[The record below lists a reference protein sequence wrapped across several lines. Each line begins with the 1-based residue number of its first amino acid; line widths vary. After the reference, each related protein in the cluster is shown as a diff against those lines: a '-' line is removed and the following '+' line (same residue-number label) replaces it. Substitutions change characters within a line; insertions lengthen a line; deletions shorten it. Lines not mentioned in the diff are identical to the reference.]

1 MRDIVLT
8 LVFAMALLMFAVF
21 PAVKIVDFIKTRRT
35 LTPRMQNFLTLIF
48 TILLALAG
56 ALFLKL

>member
-1 MRDIVLT
+1 MQDIVLT

-21 PAVKIVDFIKTRRT
+21 PAVKIVDFIKSKRT
-35 LTPRMQNFLTLIF
+35 LTPKTQNLLTLLF